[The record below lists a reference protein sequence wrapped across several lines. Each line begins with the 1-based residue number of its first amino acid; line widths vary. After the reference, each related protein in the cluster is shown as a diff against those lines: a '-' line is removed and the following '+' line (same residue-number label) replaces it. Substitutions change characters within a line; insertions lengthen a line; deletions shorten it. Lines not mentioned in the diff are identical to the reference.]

1 MLKVKYYATYYISRI
16 ILYVLCVYNS
26 VICAA
31 CTQQSFSFQLY
42 LLSSSFICFIQTQ
55 YLVADCHYRKLVLPR
70 CLDAIRQFIELMQK
84 KREMSEEAVKFRRY
98 VHFYLELS
106 KEAVRFRRYV
116 HFYLE
121 LSKEAVRFRRYV
133 HFYLELSKEAV
144 RFRQYVHFYLELSK
158 EAVRFR
164 RYVHFYLELSK
175 EAVRFR
181 RYVHFYL
188 ELSFTD

>member
-1 MLKVKYYATYYISRI
+1 MLKVKYYATYISRI
-16 ILYVLCVYNS
+16 ILDVLCVYNS

-55 YLVADCHYRKLVLPR
+55 YLVAVP
-70 CLDAIRQFIELMQK
+70 LDAIRQFIELMQK

-133 HFYLELSKEAV
+133 HFYLELS
-144 RFRQYVHFYLELSK
+144 
-158 EAVRFR
+158 
-164 RYVHFYLELSK
+164 
-175 EAVRFR
+175 
-181 RYVHFYL
+181 
-188 ELSFTD
+188 FTD